1 MFLKEIYSKEFIK
14 KSHQQQTDNKL
25 FIPIYGNT
33 LFGPFGPLSPVVD
46 FLSQKKKHKFHREP

>member
-46 FLSQKKKHKFHREP
+46 FLSEKKT